1 MEKSSMPNVSEDK
14 YAIYAEAEG
23 HDRPLLQVGLTF
35 GRLIDDVVLPYQQN
49 DTFFVDGAPV
59 TPDKLKRIKILLLL
73 ENFEHARDT
82 FNRSLT
88 KEEAPIRKLHGE
100 QYATRFEHML
110 RENSEDVTA
119 QVIKAYNQAIKPSI
133 EDYMPK
139 RNELISSALKLFVEG
154 VRALGG

>member
-1 MEKSSMPNVSEDK
+1 MPNLSEECK

-49 DTFFVDGAPV
+49 ETFFVDGAPV
-59 TPDKLKRIKILLLL
+59 TPAKLKRIKILLLR
-73 ENFEHARDT
+73 ETFKNARLP

-88 KEEAPIRKLHGE
+88 WGNAEMSKLHGE

-110 RENSEDVTA
+110 RENSEDVTS
-119 QVIKAYNQAIKPSI
+119 QVIKAYNQVIKPSI
-133 EDYMPK
+133 KDYMPK
-139 RNELISSALKLFVEG
+139 RDELISAAWKFFVEG
-154 VRALGG
+154 VRALGS